1 MASLAKAINKEFF
14 ESVLPTFGN
23 PRVQAPIWDNGQ
35 RMFIENE
42 HESAKGNRYYRGIRF
57 SDRIVMVEHVGLFTN
72 WTYID
77 GIELYAFNGK
87 KLELIQKREYDK
99 VFRNEAFIRAEA
111 EAMLIDFFDGMAKVN
126 KMEIADDEL
135 SAKAK
140 NLVDET
146 YKSFLDDDYNTKL
159 NLIISSF

>member
-1 MASLAKAINKEFF
+1 MATLQKAINQSLFD
-14 ESVLPTFGN
+14 SILPTFGS
-23 PRVQAPIWDNGQ
+23 PRVHLPVWDNGQ
-35 RMFIENE
+35 KMFIFDEY
-42 HESAKGNRYYRGIRF
+42 ESDRGNRHYRGLRF
-57 SDRIVMVEHVGLFTN
+57 CDRIVILEKVGLYHS

-77 GIELYAFNGK
+77 SIELYAFNGK

-111 EAMLIDFFDGMAKVN
+111 EAMLIDFFAGMAKVH
-126 KMEIADDEL
+126 KMGIADDEL